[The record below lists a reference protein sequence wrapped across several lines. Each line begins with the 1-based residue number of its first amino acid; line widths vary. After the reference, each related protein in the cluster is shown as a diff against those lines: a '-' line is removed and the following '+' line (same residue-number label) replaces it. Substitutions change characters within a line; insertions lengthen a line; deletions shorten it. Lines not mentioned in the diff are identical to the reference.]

1 MANAVEDFYTGRY
14 KVRTESP
21 RSYWTKP
28 ATEYNHSPLHVLAA
42 RGLLSVFEFCFNR
55 YVKLLAQNV
64 INRCRNRFCVF
75 LTPNGTSY
83 RERKLG

>member
-1 MANAVEDFYTGRY
+1 MANAVEDFYTGTYHVYFERAG
-14 KVRTESP
+14 
-21 RSYWTKP
+21 SYMISP

-64 INRCRNRFCVF
+64 INRW
-75 LTPNGTSY
+75 
-83 RERKLG
+83 